1 MKQPS
6 QKKLQLGRIK
16 LASLSAQPQAIANA
30 ITVATCTLR
39 CVDGGNAAANTSMG
53 APICS
58 IDSCRF

>member
-16 LASLSAQPQAIANA
+16 VANLSAQPQAIAKA
-30 ITVATCTLR
+30 LTVGTCTIL
-39 CVDGGNAAANTSMG
+39 CTDGVNVANTSMS

-58 IDSCRF
+58 VDSCRH